1 MREAWHELMASGDLS
16 TLDGRYPVGVVLG
29 CCVQFATV
37 LPILRENSHPLVS
50 LVTAG
55 EAVVALA
62 ATDHVGAGSDLMSMG
77 TTAKLSDSSVVVSGT
92 KRWITNACHAT
103 HALVLARHQPAR
115 HFTSFCWV
123 LVPMS
128 LPGVRVTAEPTSLFD
143 GAGIG
148 AITLDEVVLD
158 RSALVG
164 PPGRGLVSFARH
176 VASERRAGALWAV
189 ALCRRVLRDV
199 RVRLGERPLG
209 DGVLWDNA
217 AVRERFARCVVETW
231 RMAAIVAAAEDMASA
246 MALKVAVAEGL
257 DVVLRECAQLLGADS
272 FVDGGIVELRA
283 TVSMF
288 GVAGGAVGAMLAGVA
303 EHADVLLE
311 ARCE

>member
-1 MREAWHELMASGDLS
+1 MREAWLELDTTAPDPSA
-16 TLDGRYPVGVVLG
+16 LDGRHPVGVVLG
-29 CCVQFATV
+29 CCVQLATV
-37 LPILRENSHPLVS
+37 LPILRENSHPLV
-50 LVTAG
+50 TAVEDG
-55 EAVVALA
+55 SAVVALA

-77 TTAKLSDSSVVVSGT
+77 TTAKLSDTSVVVTGI
-92 KRWITNACHAT
+92 KRWIANACHAT
-103 HALVLARHQPAR
+103 HALVLAKHQQAR

-123 LVPMS
+123 LVPMDV
-128 LPGVRVTAEPTSLFD
+128 PGVRVTAEPTSLFD

-148 AITLDEVVLD
+148 AITFDEVVLD

-164 PPGRGLVSFARH
+164 PPGRGLVSFAKH
-176 VASERRAGALWAV
+176 VAEERRAGARWAV

-199 RVRLGERPLG
+199 RARLGERPLG

-231 RMAAIVAAAEDMASA
+231 RLAAVSRAADDMASA

-257 DVVLRECAQLLGADS
+257 DFVLRECTQLLGAAA
-272 FVDGGIVELRA
+272 FVDGGIAELRA
-283 TVSMF
+283 AVAMF

-303 EHADVLLE
+303 DAADQLLG
-311 ARCE
+311 AP